1 MVKRILGWVGLWLLA
16 SFLWCIPVGIFG
28 SSNLVWGEPNQ
39 YGRVAA
45 PGTGV
50 VHLPAGDVDG
60 TVAMI
65 IPGRGNET
73 PTVLLPDDL
82 ALTVVA
88 VDGSGTA
95 TVTRHV
101 GSSGNAMDNKADS
114 QRRVWKID
122 VPHDG
127 DYRAT
132 ARGGFSGVGVDV
144 AIWFGHGPPIPG
156 TSVPI
161 IGLVLGSIT
170 TLVIWLVRRRR
181 AAPSPPRRDEALQ
194 WRPAPEGN
202 ESFLNDHDQFSDDK
216 PGDPDL
222 DGIRAL
228 ERLAKLH
235 ESGALTDAEFDAE
248 KHKLIERG

>member
-1 MVKRILGWVGLWLLA
+1 MVKRIFGWIGFWLLA

-39 YGRVAA
+39 YGRVAV

-73 PTVLLPDDL
+73 PTIVLPDNL

-88 VDGSGTA
+88 VDGSGTT

-101 GSSGNAMDNKADS
+101 GTSGNAMDNKADS
-114 QRRVWKID
+114 QRQVWKIS

-127 DYRAT
+127 DYRVT
-132 ARGGFSGVGVDV
+132 TRGDFSGAGVDV
-144 AIWFGHGPPIPG
+144 AVWFGHGPPIPG
-156 TSVPI
+156 TTVPI

-170 TLVIWLVRRRR
+170 TLVAWLVRRRR
-181 AAPSPPRRDEALQ
+181 AGRAPRRDDVFE
-194 WRPAPEGN
+194 WRPAREGS
-202 ESFLNDHDQFSDDK
+202 ESFLNDRDQLSDGTS
-216 PGDPDL
+216 GDPDL
-222 DGIRAL
+222 DDIRAL

-235 ESGALTDAEFDAE
+235 EWGALTDDEFETE